1 MTFLGLERPVE
12 WAAQQTFNPAAAS
25 MVLSAQQNYANAV
38 YNAYQDAKQDMKDFA
53 KEYGDFMSPIQKDME
68 WYDKNVTGRV
78 RDVINNM
85 YANGIDPLRSA
96 EGRAAV
102 AQLIYSMPTGDI
114 AKVRQSAEAA
124 KEYIKNRGILEAAGK
139 WDSDFERFANN
150 GQMLEDWDT
159 IGGDRVWNRTSPA
172 ELKTLKELTEPW
184 YNQRTAHTL
193 DKAGVESFGIQY
205 DPRYD
210 YAGFTNKD
218 LLDIASGQT
227 PGWNGSIYADYY
239 RNIAKR
245 QLQAAGVD
253 NPTQNQI
260 EAMLQRNV
268 AIANKEYLINPT
280 RSVNALYLQD
290 LKNRQARA
298 IASLRGRRVQ
308 GDPNNAPTT
317 FMDRLQDNMGKSF
330 ERKYFSSENVG
341 KTLNGIVDYWDKMAK
356 SVEGKGKVIGQET
369 YDAFEPGY
377 NKSKVVGMGP
387 YARLAYEDSVKKTKT
402 RNVYDQSGNALFNKY
417 NYEKNRWVNFANGK
431 YEPSKYDKSEEAKL
445 VRNILKKGRK
455 ATAEEMA
462 FVQQYQ
468 QDDIM
473 GMVYKANSSSPGWSG
488 QGNQLRGTMA
498 TKDAKKRA
506 SAFWDTFSAEGLG
519 PIQNKTLHQT
529 FIGSNNTLKDP
540 DLPNGQYTVRFGSG
554 YHYAPVRQLNISGS
568 ARFKHNDIHSRFDRF
583 LNGQYGVSMNEND
596 VKAAGIP
603 HVGRVGRQL
612 DILSHPS
619 ISKEQLESFRSSL
632 KDSKYKNMSIDD
644 VARELGLRA
653 VNQKITYRG
662 KDEELHSTDT
672 YYEVPVI
679 RTVENL
685 GGYNFRDINVLSDIN
700 EFNAGIA
707 DKNVINSEN
716 QSVTDDLPIELAIS
730 SLLQ

>member
-1 MTFLGLERPVE
+1 MIYGGDLALQMPIMDLYDKQIMAMSIN
-12 WAAQQTFNPAAAS
+12 AAKDMYEKGQ
-25 MVLSAQQNYANAV
+25 
-38 YNAYQDAKQDMKDFA
+38 KQIDDFYS
-53 KEYGDFMSPIQKDME
+53 KYGDFMSPIQKDMD
-68 WYDKNVTGRV
+68 WYNQNVTGRA
-78 RDVINNM
+78 RDTINNL
-85 YANGIDPLRSA
+85 YAHGIDPLRSA

-139 WDSDFERFANN
+139 WDPDFERFANN

>member
-139 WDSDFERFANN
+139 WDPDFERFANN

-298 IASLRGRRVQ
+298 IASLIGRRVQ

-583 LNGQYGVSMNEND
+583 LNGQYGVSMNQND

-700 EFNAGIA
+700 EFDAGIA

>member
-139 WDSDFERFANN
+139 WDPDFERFANN

-583 LNGQYGVSMNEND
+583 LNGQYGVSMNQND

>member
-38 YNAYQDAKQDMKDFA
+38 YNAYQDAKQDMKDFT
-53 KEYGDFMSPIQKDME
+53 KEYGDFMSPIQKDMD
-68 WYDKNVTGRV
+68 WYNQNVTGRA
-78 RDVINNM
+78 RDTINSL
-85 YANGIDPLRSA
+85 YAHGIDPLRSA

-124 KEYIKNRGILEAAGK
+124 KEYVKNRGILEAAGK
-139 WDSDFERFANN
+139 WDPDFERFANN

-210 YAGFTNKD
+210 YTGFTNKD

-369 YDAFEPGY
+369 YVAFEPGY

>member
-1 MTFLGLERPVE
+1 MIYAGDQWIQYPVKDLYDKGLM
-12 WAAQQTFNPAAAS
+12 QMSIAAAKDIYEKG
-25 MVLSAQQNYANAV
+25 Q
-38 YNAYQDAKQDMKDFA
+38 KQIEDFYS
-53 KEYGDFMSPIQKDME
+53 KYGNFMSPIQKDMD
-68 WYDKNVTGRV
+68 WYNKNVTGRA
-78 RDVINNM
+78 RDVINNL
-85 YANGIDPLRSA
+85 YASGIDPLRSA

-102 AQLIYSMPTGDI
+102 AQLVYSMPTGDI

-139 WDSDFERFANN
+139 WDPDFERFANN

-468 QDDIM
+468 QNDIM
-473 GMVYKANSSSPGWSG
+473 NMVYEANSSSPKWSG
-488 QGNQLRGTMA
+488 QGNQPKGTMA

>member
-1 MTFLGLERPVE
+1 MIYGGDLALQMPIMDLYDKQIMAMSIN
-12 WAAQQTFNPAAAS
+12 AAKDMYEKGQ
-25 MVLSAQQNYANAV
+25 
-38 YNAYQDAKQDMKDFA
+38 KQIDDFYS
-53 KEYGDFMSPIQKDME
+53 KYGDFMSPIQKDMD
-68 WYDKNVTGRV
+68 WYNQNVTGRA
-78 RDVINNM
+78 RDTINNL
-85 YANGIDPLRSA
+85 YAHGIDPLRSA

-139 WDSDFERFANN
+139 WDPDFERFANN

-356 SVEGKGKVIGQET
+356 SVEDKGKVIGQET

-583 LNGQYGVSMNEND
+583 LNGQYGVSMNQND

>member
-12 WAAQQTFNPAAAS
+12 WTAQQTFNPAAAS

-68 WYDKNVTGRV
+68 WYNKNVTGRV

-139 WDSDFERFANN
+139 WDPDFERFANN

>member
-1 MTFLGLERPVE
+1 M
-12 WAAQQTFNPAAAS
+12 N
-25 MVLSAQQNYANAV
+25 
-38 YNAYQDAKQDMKDFA
+38 
-53 KEYGDFMSPIQKDME
+53 
-68 WYDKNVTGRV
+68 
-78 RDVINNM
+78 
-85 YANGIDPLRSA
+85 
-96 EGRAAV
+96 
-102 AQLIYSMPTGDI
+102 
-114 AKVRQSAEAA
+114 
-124 KEYIKNRGILEAAGK
+124 
-139 WDSDFERFANN
+139 
-150 GQMLEDWDT
+150 
-159 IGGDRVWNRTSPA
+159 
-172 ELKTLKELTEPW
+172 
-184 YNQRTAHTL
+184 
-193 DKAGVESFGIQY
+193 
-205 DPRYD
+205 
-210 YAGFTNKD
+210 
-218 LLDIASGQT
+218 
-227 PGWNGSIYADYY
+227 
-239 RNIAKR
+239 
-245 QLQAAGVD
+245 
-253 NPTQNQI
+253 
-260 EAMLQRNV
+260 
-268 AIANKEYLINPT
+268 
-280 RSVNALYLQD
+280 
-290 LKNRQARA
+290 
-298 IASLRGRRVQ
+298 
-308 GDPNNAPTT
+308 
-317 FMDRLQDNMGKSF
+317 
-330 ERKYFSSENVG
+330 
-341 KTLNGIVDYWDKMAK
+341 
-356 SVEGKGKVIGQET
+356 
-369 YDAFEPGY
+369 
-377 NKSKVVGMGP
+377 
-387 YARLAYEDSVKKTKT
+387 
-402 RNVYDQSGNALFNKY
+402 
-417 NYEKNRWVNFANGK
+417 
-431 YEPSKYDKSEEAKL
+431 
-445 VRNILKKGRK
+445 
-455 ATAEEMA
+455 
-462 FVQQYQ
+462 
-468 QDDIM
+468 
-473 GMVYKANSSSPGWSG
+473 MVYEANSSSPKWSG
-488 QGNQLRGTMA
+488 QGNQPKGTMA

-716 QSVTDDLPIELAIS
+716 
-730 SLLQ
+730 

>member
-1 MTFLGLERPVE
+1 MTFLGLERP
-12 WAAQQTFNPAAAS
+12 QLYTPTQIFDPAAANIE
-25 MVLSAQQNYANAV
+25 AQARDLYINAL
-38 YNAYQDAKQDMKDFA
+38 YNDYQQGVKDMKEFY
-53 KEYGDFMSPIQKDME
+53 KEYGGFLSPIQKDMD
-68 WYDKNVTGRV
+68 WYANNVTG
-78 RDVINNM
+78 VIQDYVNDL
-85 YANGIDPLRSA
+85 YAKGIDPLRSA

-102 AQLIYSMPTGDI
+102 AQLIYNMPTGDI

-139 WDSDFERFANN
+139 WDPDFERFANN

-159 IGGDRVWNRTSPA
+159 IGEDRVWNRTSPA
-172 ELKTLKELTEPW
+172 EFKTLKELTEPW

-356 SVEGKGKVIGQET
+356 SVESKGKVIGQET
-369 YDAFEPGY
+369 YDVFEPGY